1 MYSNTILKLDL
12 IVIIIQKYCFKYL
25 KPDKDIDKI
34 KKSKTIQFVL
44 DQLNDIRK
52 TKDFKVLKSIF
63 TIEKKYKIKDLKDW
77 LGILCANKPGLF
89 LKHFNI
95 DIEIDMTKG
104 YRTYVN
110 LLSKLGNNKTKVD
123 LKEPNNKISILFNLL
138 FYDVIVVG
146 GGPRKKHTKDKSFS
160 AFFALQQTK
169 KIDKKHQQKLKKIK
183 KDHDKSIATGQRRW
197 RAIVRMRLILRNIRK
212 KYGREFARESNLSMS
227 LIDMLFRDS
236 KADWFSVDTFKQSL
250 KEPVPRPYNKI
261 YPIVQQSDLGSCW
274 INSILVALMYPYHL
288 KEELLNI
295 IIVLL
300 EERTTNLEQQKTS
313 LEIYKASVA
322 RIIQNRL
329 RELLVLQYGRNFNM
343 TGKECIHSELSF
355 VKDFITE
362 LTNIPTP
369 TDIPTNIFSSFS
381 QVSKHPDKELNDI
394 ILDEG
399 GTFADIFELIKILL
413 TSGLEFV
420 KEYSEHS
427 IPQFYTKTVN
437 DKKITICVIEKPE
450 TKQYTEYLIPG
461 FQFASIILRNYEKT
475 KKSEGSAGDMDV
487 SGSSELADMLE
498 EFMEEEKQVGHV
510 TTVVTDDSGES
521 MEEEE
526 KQAGHVTTVVTDD
539 SGKLFL
545 YNGWMTN
552 HSVTPLQQI
561 DPDEKINIKSE
572 DNKKLY
578 FNLFK
583 SSGIMIL
590 LKVE

>member
-1 MYSNTILKLDL
+1 
-12 IVIIIQKYCFKYL
+12 
-25 KPDKDIDKI
+25 
-34 KKSKTIQFVL
+34 
-44 DQLNDIRK
+44 
-52 TKDFKVLKSIF
+52 
-63 TIEKKYKIKDLKDW
+63 

-89 LKHFNI
+89 SKYFKL
-95 DIEIDMTKG
+95 DVEIDMTKG

-146 GGPRKKHTKDKSFS
+146 GVPRKKHTTDKTDKSFNG
-160 AFFALQQTK
+160 FYALQQTK

-274 INSILVALMYPYHL
+274 INSILVALMYPYCL
-288 KEELLNI
+288 KEKFLNI

-300 EERTTNLEQQKTS
+300 KERTTNLEQQKTS
-313 LEIYKASVA
+313 LEIYNASVA
-322 RIIQNRL
+322 RIIQNHL

-355 VKDFITE
+355 VKDFITK
-362 LTNIPTP
+362 L
-369 TDIPTNIFSSFS
+369 TDIPIPIDISTNIFSSFS
-381 QVSKHPDKELNDI
+381 QVSKHPNKKLNDI
-394 ILDEG
+394 ILNEG

-420 KEYSEHS
+420 KEDSEHS
-427 IPQFYTKTVN
+427 IAQFYTKTVN

-450 TKQYTEYLIPG
+450 NKQYTEYLIEG

-475 KKSEGSAGDMDV
+475 QKSEGSAGDMDV

-498 EFMEEEKQVGHV
+498 EFMEEEEQAGHV

-521 MEEEE
+521 MEEE

-539 SGKLFL
+539 SGELFL
-545 YNGWMTN
+545 YNGWMTD
-552 HSVTPLQQI
+552 HSVTPLQHI
-561 DPDEKINIKSE
+561 DPDEKKNIKSE
-572 DNKKLY
+572 DNKTLY
-578 FNLFK
+578 FDLVK

-590 LKVE
+590 FKV